1 MYIHFKDYRVH
12 LILSFID
19 KFLDTQMTLVF
30 SYPRG
35 KVFGVA
41 DRDIISLRCVLL
53 LLQYTVMKT
62 FYFIRVM
69 ANQKTRF

>member
-1 MYIHFKDYRVH
+1 MYIHSKDYRVH

-41 DRDIISLRCVLL
+41 DRDIISLRC
-53 LLQYTVMKT
+53 
-62 FYFIRVM
+62 YFSV
-69 ANQKTRF
+69 